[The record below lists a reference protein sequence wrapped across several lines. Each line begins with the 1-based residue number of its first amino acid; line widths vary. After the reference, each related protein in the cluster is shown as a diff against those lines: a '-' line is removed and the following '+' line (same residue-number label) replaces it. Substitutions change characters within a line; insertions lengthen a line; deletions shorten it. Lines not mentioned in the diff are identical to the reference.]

1 METVNY
7 PIHSAEIYLS
17 FFSKY
22 ENIVIFPHV
31 NPDGDAIGSTLA
43 FRYLLEALGKTV
55 HVVVPNTIPSNLFF
69 LPGVREIIVAKN
81 DPEKAN
87 QLIKSAEL
95 HCHLDHSS
103 LKRIDFLQDICRET
117 AKPRFMMDHHLEPS
131 NEFDLGFWDT
141 EASSTCELVYKFMT
155 LINEKSKL
163 DYKIATC
170 IYTGLVTDT
179 GSFKYSCTTP
189 EVHRIA
195 SRLLE
200 TGIQGHIIQH
210 KLFSCNS
217 ENRTRFLGYCLK
229 EKLKII
235 PNVPVAYFAITA
247 EELENFNLQEG
258 DTEGIVN
265 YALGIEG
272 VLMGIS
278 LFEKE
283 GKIRMSF
290 RSVSNVPAVD
300 FAKEFGGGGHF
311 NAAGA
316 KSDKSLSDTEQKLIQ
331 IITEKAHLLRN
342 E

>member
-1 METVNY
+1 MIDHKQN
-7 PIHSAEIYLS
+7 PIHYGEHN
-17 FFSKY
+17 F
-22 ENIVIFPHV
+22 
-31 NPDGDAIGSTLA
+31 
-43 FRYLLEALGKTV
+43 
-55 HVVVPNTIPSNLFF
+55 IPSYM
-69 LPGVREIIVAKN
+69 PIYE
-81 DPEKAN
+81 D
-87 QLIKSAEL
+87 
-95 HCHLDHSS
+95 
-103 LKRIDFLQDICRET
+103 IDR
-117 AKPRFMMDHHLEPS
+117 
-131 NEFDLGFWDT
+131 
-141 EASSTCELVYKFMT
+141 
-155 LINEKSKL
+155 
-163 DYKIATC
+163 
-170 IYTGLVTDT
+170 
-179 GSFKYSCTTP
+179 
-189 EVHRIA
+189 
-195 SRLLE
+195 
-200 TGIQGHIIQH
+200 
-210 KLFSCNS
+210 NS
-217 ENRTRFLGYCLK
+217 IPPK